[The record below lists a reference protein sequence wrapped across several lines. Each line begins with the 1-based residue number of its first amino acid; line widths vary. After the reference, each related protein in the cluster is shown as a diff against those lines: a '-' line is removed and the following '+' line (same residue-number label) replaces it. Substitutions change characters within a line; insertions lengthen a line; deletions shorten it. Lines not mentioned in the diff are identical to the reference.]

1 MSPELCKSVSLK
13 EVLKKETCKS
23 AFLYLIDLAKSHSKV
38 NDSVYTDLN
47 GMTYM
52 NDPRFT
58 PDLVTILFKLRT
70 RMFNVRNNFRNNYVQ
85 SNTLCPLCS
94 SSEDSQ
100 EHLLECDIIK
110 NNVNNN
116 KDSVY
121 EDIFSDDPEKL
132 HNIALVMKDIIE
144 IREKLL
150 EADTEKSASS

>member
-1 MSPELCKSVSLK
+1 MIYKNLEGMKYFNDPKFSPELSNL
-13 EVLKKETCKS
+13 
-23 AFLYLIDLAKSHSKV
+23 
-38 NDSVYTDLN
+38 
-47 GMTYM
+47 
-52 NDPRFT
+52 
-58 PDLVTILFKLRT
+58 LFKLRT
-70 RMFNVRNNFRNNYVQ
+70 RMFNVRSNFRNNYVQ

-94 SSEDSQ
+94 LSEDSQ

-150 EADTEKSASS
+150 EADTEKVEKSASC